1 MKLFIEKGRDFNLE
15 NHLEIFDYLKT
26 CKNFKT
32 KQIVW
37 NITKGIYSQIIIGK
51 HKEICSGKK
60 MKINNKLSDK

>member
-32 KQIVW
+32 KQIV
-37 NITKGIYSQIIIGK
+37 
-51 HKEICSGKK
+51 
-60 MKINNKLSDK
+60 